1 MSSTWFRDV
10 TQLPNF
16 HDYDTVSADIS
27 NTGRVAGV
35 EVVQFYVQA
44 SGKQQRP
51 LKQLA
56 GFQRVTLQAREK
68 QTVSFSLAHD
78 HLALRYWDDSAGE
91 FAYEPGTLQLMVG
104 SSSMSLELRGH
115 VDLV

>member
-1 MSSTWFRDV
+1 MRTFVSKVDRLESGKTV
-10 TQLPNF
+10 
-16 HDYDTVSADIS
+16 TVSADIS
-27 NTGRVAGV
+27 NTGRVTGV

-56 GFQRVTLQAREK
+56 GFQRVTLQAGEK

-78 HLALRYWDDSAGE
+78 HL
-91 FAYEPGTLQLMVG
+91 P
-104 SSSMSLELRGH
+104 LRGR